1 MISELAAK
9 AFASRDI
16 AHREHWKTTSYAAH
30 VALGAFYDDVIE
42 SIDAIIENYQGMY
55 GKIDHFEVETEKV
68 TDIAEYLTECA
79 DWIESNRSE
88 LCQGSESIGSQIDI
102 LTSVY
107 TRTVFLLGMK

>member
-9 AFASRDI
+9 VFATRDI
-16 AHREHWKTTSYAAH
+16 AHREHWKTTSYASH
-30 VALGAFYDDVIE
+30 IALGNFYDDVIE
-42 SIDAIIENYQGMY
+42 AIDAVIENYQGTY
-55 GKIDHFEVETEKV
+55 GRIDYFEVETEKV
-68 TDIAEYLTECA
+68 PDIVGYLTECA

-107 TRTVFLLGMK
+107 TRTVFLLRMT